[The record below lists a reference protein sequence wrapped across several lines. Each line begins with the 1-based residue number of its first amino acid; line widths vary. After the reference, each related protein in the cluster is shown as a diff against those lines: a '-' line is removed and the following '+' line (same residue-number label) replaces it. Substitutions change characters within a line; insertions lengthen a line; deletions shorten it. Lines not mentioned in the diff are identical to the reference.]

1 MMTKKLLMSFRN
13 ADGNRVS
20 LSIDDPRADV
30 TDAEVKAA
38 MQMVLDENIF
48 DSNGGALVQIVDAT
62 IVETTK
68 TDLDVE
74 EA

>member
-1 MMTKKLLMSFRN
+1 MTKRLLMSFRN

-20 LSIDDPRADV
+20 LSVDDPRDDI

-38 MQMVLDENIF
+38 MQMVLTQNIF
-48 DSNGGALVQIVDAT
+48 DSKGVDLVEIVDAT

-74 EA
+74 N

>member
-1 MMTKKLLMSFRN
+1 MTKRLLMSFRN

-20 LSIDDPRADV
+20 LSVDDPRADI

-38 MQMVLDENIF
+38 MQTVLTQNIF
-48 DSNGGALVQIVDAT
+48 DSKGVDLVEIVDAT

-68 TDLDVE
+68 TDLNVE
-74 EA
+74 N

>member
-1 MMTKKLLMSFRN
+1 MTKRLLMSFRN
-13 ADGNRVS
+13 AEGNRVS
-20 LSIDDPRADV
+20 LSVDDPRENI

-38 MQMVLDENIF
+38 MEMVLTENIF
-48 DSNGGALVQIVDAT
+48 DSNGGDFVSIVDAT

-74 EA
+74 S

>member
-1 MMTKKLLMSFRN
+1 MTKKLLMSFRN

-20 LSIDDPRADV
+20 LSIDDPRANV

-38 MQMVLDENIF
+38 MQMVLDQNIF

>member
-1 MMTKKLLMSFRN
+1 MTKKLLMSFRN
-13 ADGNRVS
+13 ADGNQVS

-30 TDAEVKAA
+30 TDVEVKAA

-48 DSNGGALVQIVDAT
+48 TSNGGELVAIVDAT
-62 IVETTK
+62 IIETTK
-68 TDLDVE
+68 TDLNVE

>member
-1 MMTKKLLMSFRN
+1 MTKRLLMSFRN

-20 LSIDDPRADV
+20 LSVDDPRDDI

-38 MQMVLDENIF
+38 MQTVLTQNIF
-48 DSNGGALVQIVDAT
+48 DSKGVDLVEIVDAT

-74 EA
+74 N

>member
-1 MMTKKLLMSFRN
+1 MTKKLLMSFRN

>member
-1 MMTKKLLMSFRN
+1 MTKRLLMSFRN

-20 LSIDDPRADV
+20 LSVDDPRDDI

-38 MQMVLDENIF
+38 MQTVLTQNIF
-48 DSNGGALVQIVDAT
+48 DSKGVDLVEIVDAT

-68 TDLDVE
+68 TDLNVE
-74 EA
+74 A

>member
-1 MMTKKLLMSFRN
+1 MTKKLLMSFRN
-13 ADGNRVS
+13 ADGNQVS

-48 DSNGGALVQIVDAT
+48 TSSGGELVAIVDAT
-62 IVETTK
+62 IIETTK
-68 TDLDVE
+68 TDLNVE

>member
-1 MMTKKLLMSFRN
+1 MTKRLLMSFRN

-20 LSIDDPRADV
+20 LSVDDPRDNI

-38 MQMVLDENIF
+38 MQTVLTQNIF
-48 DSNGGALVQIVDAT
+48 DSKGVDLVEIVDAT

-68 TDLDVE
+68 TDLNVE
-74 EA
+74 A

>member
-1 MMTKKLLMSFRN
+1 MTKKLLMSFRN

-20 LSIDDPRADV
+20 LSIDDPRANV

-62 IVETTK
+62 IIETTK

>member
-1 MMTKKLLMSFRN
+1 MTKKLLMSFRN

-20 LSIDDPRADV
+20 LSIDDPRANV